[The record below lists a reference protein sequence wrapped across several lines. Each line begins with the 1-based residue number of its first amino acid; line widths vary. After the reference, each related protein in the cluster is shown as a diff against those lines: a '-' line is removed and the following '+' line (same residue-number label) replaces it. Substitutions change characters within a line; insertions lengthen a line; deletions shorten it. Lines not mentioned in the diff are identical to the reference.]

1 MEQQNPNPSPE
12 TRPQRPMTAEEIA
25 RAEAEAVAAMLR
37 GEAPKRPDGAA
48 PADAPAAPEADAR
61 PDFVPYVDDV
71 VEPQPQP
78 QAAAAAEDED
88 EPEEEYIPGAMEMRI
103 DALTEKQWKLYQGI
117 GGGLLGIASVAVLML
132 FNGELSMYGL
142 AIAALLVLALP
153 RYLERAW
160 QHKMPFARRIMLI
173 AMVIGLGVMI
183 LITGLRTGF
192 VFTNP
197 K

>member
-1 MEQQNPNPSPE
+1 MDQQKPTPTENA
-12 TRPQRPMTAEEIA
+12 PQRRLSAEEIA

-71 VEPQPQP
+71 VEPQP